1 MKLIICFSCASNR
14 SRKWCVN
21 HFYHCIWRYFQIP
34 SCKNYIWAPKEQ
46 NQRVPLLY
54 YARLHEDPIPPS
66 STSSLSR
73 ARLLGSEISISL
85 SSSSVSTFSNTI
97 NSHFGGDHYFNVKMH
112 LGTKAFSTEAIW
124 RKKQF
129 KNPKSLS
136 CAIAKSFC
144 HEKNVHGLI
153 SSGSKK
159 ALFSAGIKVMVVVV
173 GDGGAVVFTFL

>member
-1 MKLIICFSCASNR
+1 MVCDSFLPLYMEIFRNPKL
-14 SRKWCVN
+14 
-21 HFYHCIWRYFQIP
+21 Q
-34 SCKNYIWAPKEQ
+34 E
-46 NQRVPLLY
+46 LY
-54 YARLHEDPIPPS
+54 LSSKRTKQTSPPS
-66 STSSLSR
+66 VLYSPSWRSYPPFLHGPSVKGTSTWFWDLNLS
-73 ARLLGSEISISL
+73 

-112 LGTKAFSTEAIW
+112 LGTKAFSTETIW

>member
-14 SRKWCVN
+14 SRKWCVT

-112 LGTKAFSTEAIW
+112 FDTKAFSTEAIG

-129 KNPKSLS
+129 KNPPKSLS
-136 CAIAKSFC
+136 CACAIAKSFC

-159 ALFSAGIKVMVVVV
+159 ALFSAGI
-173 GDGGAVVFTFL
+173 